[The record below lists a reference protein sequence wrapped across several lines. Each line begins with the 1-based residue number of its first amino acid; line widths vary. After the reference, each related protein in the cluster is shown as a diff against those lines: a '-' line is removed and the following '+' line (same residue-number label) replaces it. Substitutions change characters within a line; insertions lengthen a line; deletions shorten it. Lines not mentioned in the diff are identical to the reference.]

1 MLHKIGRRH
10 DSATNSVV
18 PPSYDPSVP
27 ARLAVLEE
35 IAASTREILRDMRA
49 ERAEM
54 RQAFREDQ

>member
-1 MLHKIGRRH
+1 
-10 DSATNSVV
+10 
-18 PPSYDPSVP
+18 VP

-49 ERAEM
+49 ERAERAEM

>member
-1 MLHKIGRRH
+1 
-10 DSATNSVV
+10 
-18 PPSYDPSVP
+18 VP